1 MKSPNESKESLSGFY
16 LCGKREN
23 FFGVNL
29 LVLLMDLRLG
39 LEASQHEEPG
49 QRRREKDQN
58 HPQWAHLCVSG
69 LRLIWIKE
77 LEQRREKEGLEAG
90 FGSGVMGA
98 APSFL
103 DF

>member
-23 FFGVNL
+23 FFGDNL

-49 QRRREKDQN
+49 QRRREEDQK
-58 HPQWAHLCVSG
+58 HPQWAHLSVSV
-69 LRLIWIKE
+69 LRLIWIKNYSNDE
-77 LEQRREKEGLEAG
+77 RKK
-90 FGSGVMGA
+90 GSKRD
-98 APSFL
+98 L
-103 DF
+103 DQG